1 MSNYDHLKFCYLVA
15 ENSCSV
21 RYVLDNLVTPGTE
34 VWIRGDLGR
43 T

>member
-15 ENSCSV
+15 ENSRSV